1 MSHDSLLKA
10 SYTSSLRPQML
21 DMTDD
26 SLPKPFKALYTNSLR
41 PPLLE
46 MTHDSLHEKKRT
58 LPPAPHSE
66 AFSY

>member
-21 DMTDD
+21 DMSHD
-26 SLPKPFKALYTNSLR
+26 SLPKPFKALYTSSLR

-46 MTHDSLHEKKRT
+46 MSHDSLHEKTLT

-66 AFSY
+66 ACSY